1 MQIVFLHMLNTGSL
15 FHRWTGERDVIGNQV
30 WPKQWRWI
38 HWRRGRSWFGKER
51 EDSFIP
57 PPSPSQRLS
66 LKPWSKAR
74 WPPSSMISSLFG
86 CVMQLLPLEFNS
98 ADWVRV
104 CVWWWERAF
113 HALELQVVN
122 NRQNPRQTAEE
133 FRQQRTKQ
141 HNTHTHTHTH
151 TQTILSNHTAPCATL
166 ALVTKATTCFCH
178 HTGLKKWTSKS

>member
-1 MQIVFLHMLNTGSL
+1 MNGWTWRYWEPSL
-15 FHRWTGERDVIGNQV
+15 AKAMKVDPLE
-30 WPKQWRWI
+30 K
-38 HWRRGRSWFGKER
+38 GKELVWKGKGR
-51 EDSFIP
+51 LFYPP

-113 HALELQVVN
+113 HALELQVAN
-122 NRQNPRQTAEE
+122 NSQNPRQTAEE
-133 FRQQRTKQ
+133 FRVYPCLS
-141 HNTHTHTHTH
+141 HFSNTRNKTTQHTHTH
-151 TQTILSNHTAPCATL
+151 TQKTILSITL
-166 ALVTKATTCFCH
+166 RHALPLRLSQRLQHAFATT
-178 HTGLKKWTSKS
+178 LV